1 MNRLI
6 LHQLA
11 PVWGAPFR
19 QPAKQALLALPLLAL
34 CACSRP
40 TPNVLL
46 ITLDTTR
53 ADHIGCYG
61 SALARTPRL
70 DKLAQEGVRCS
81 NAITAAPITLPSHST
96 IMTGL
101 YPPAHGVRD
110 NGTYALGDDA
120 VTLAERLKAKG
131 YRTQAFVSALVLNRR
146 YGLAQGFDG
155 YDDDLWSEQEAKLFM
170 IRSRP
175 GDKTSALAANWLV
188 RWAQEGTPKTRK
200 PFFLWMHLFD
210 AHQPYRV
217 SAADR
222 MLSPSTYDAEIGVL
236 DRSVGRVLDKLEKL
250 GVLDDTLVVVTADHG
265 ESLGEHGEKTHAV
278 FIYDATVRVPLI
290 LRYPRGLPRGKV
302 YDGPVRSVDLVP
314 TILDA
319 LKLPGGNETQGTDL
333 FPAFAGSAPPPDLP
347 QYSESLLSEVGF
359 GMAPLFGVRHDGFK
373 WVRAPKPE
381 VYDLKRDPHEL
392 HNLYPEEAR
401 RGAQLDRELQAVL
414 DDSKRRALNPQKS
427 PMDKE
432 TLESLQA
439 LGYLAPRTTR
449 QAMGGID
456 PKDGMALYTKLEDAR
471 HLAQQDQWEESE
483 KLLREVLAQTP
494 NNVTAVNILAL
505 VKTREGDF
513 VAAREEYLHSLA
525 LDPKQARVHA
535 MLGTLSL
542 LDDDLD
548 GAERS
553 YRRALEITPGFVE
566 AISNLGMIAALH
578 DDPRKAEA
586 LYRQAIAADPGF
598 PRVYRRLADLY
609 YERRDYAKALENY
622 RKTLAVEPGDF
633 ISLVQAGNAAR
644 HAGDAKAA
652 ADYFAK
658 AAHRR
663 PHSWVPVYNEA
674 CLAAVSGD
682 PTQAL
687 KLLGTL
693 RDKTFV
699 RTELLTTDPDLA
711 AVRQL
716 PGFEPVRAALEAHGA
731 ELRKRAGEG
740 GDWEDEEAGP

>member
-1 MNRLI
+1 MVLQFR
-6 LHQLA
+6 
-11 PVWGAPFR
+11 PVWRGFFR
-19 QPAKQALLALPLLAL
+19 SAARQALPALLLLALG
-34 CACSRP
+34 ACSRP
-40 TPNVLL
+40 APNVLL
-46 ITLDTTR
+46 VTLDTTR

-61 SALARTPRL
+61 FALARTPRL
-70 DKLAQEGVRCS
+70 DHLAGEGVRCA
-81 NAITAAPITLPSHST
+81 NAVTAAPITLPSHST
-96 IMTGL
+96 ILTGL

-120 VTLAERLKAKG
+120 VTLAERLKARG

-155 YDDDLWSEQEAKLFM
+155 YDDDLWSEAEAKLFM

-175 GDKTSALAANWLV
+175 GPKTAARAAAWLD
-188 RWAQEGTPKTRK
+188 RWAGEAKPKDRK

-210 AHQPYRV
+210 AHQPYRLV
-217 SAADR
+217 SADR
-222 MLSPSTYDAEIGVL
+222 ALSPSAYDAEIGVL
-236 DRSVGRVLDKLEKL
+236 DRSVGRVLDELGKL
-250 GVLDDTLVVVTADHG
+250 GVLDDTLVIVTADHG

-278 FIYDATVRVPLI
+278 FIYDATVRVPLL
-290 LRYPRGLPRGKV
+290 LRFPRLLPRGKV

-314 TILDA
+314 TILAA
-319 LKLPGGNETQGTDL
+319 LKLPGGKETQGRDL
-333 FPAFAGSAPPPDLP
+333 LPAFTGAEPPPDLP

-359 GMAPLFGVRHDGFK
+359 GMAPLFGVRHGGYK
-373 WVRAPKPE
+373 WVRAPRPE
-381 VYDLKRDPHEL
+381 VYDLKRDPKEL
-392 HNLYPEEAR
+392 RNLYPAEAR
-401 RGAQLDRELQAVL
+401 RGALLDREVQAVL
-414 DDSKRRALNPQKS
+414 DDSRRRALNPQKS

-439 LGYLAPRTTR
+439 LGYLAPRDTR
-449 QAMGGID
+449 QAMRGID
-456 PKDGMALYTKLEDAR
+456 PKDGMVLYTKLEDAR
-471 HLAQQDQWEESE
+471 HLAQQDRWDDSE
-483 KLLREVLAQTP
+483 KLLREVLAATP

-505 VKTREGDF
+505 VKTRQGDLM
-513 VAAREEYLHSLA
+513 AAREEYLHSLA

-542 LDDDLD
+542 LEDDLD
-548 GAERS
+548 AAERS

-566 AISNLGMIAALH
+566 AISNLGLIAALR
-578 DDPRKAEA
+578 DDPGKAED

-609 YERRDYAKALENY
+609 YEKGDYAKALENY

-633 ISLVQAGNAAR
+633 AALVQAGNSAR

-652 ADYFAK
+652 AELFSK

-663 PHSWVPVYNEA
+663 PRSWVPVYNDA
-674 CLAAVSGD
+674 CLAAVNGD
-682 PTQAL
+682 PARAL
-687 KLLGTL
+687 KLLGDL
-693 RDKTFV
+693 RDKSFL

-711 AVRQL
+711 AVRKL
-716 PGFEPVRAALEAHGA
+716 PGFAPVRAALEAHGA
-731 ELRKRAGEG
+731 ELRKRAGGE